1 MDFGSSVEGIPIRI
15 SGADASLGTSD
26 VISSFSSWGSP
37 YVFLSLAMASSALFL
52 RFLQMICYTLHR
64 IALLRTS
71 RLPISSL
78 QIFQL

>member
-26 VISSFSSWGSP
+26 VISSLGFSLCWGSP

-52 RFLQMICYTLHR
+52 RFL
-64 IALLRTS
+64 
-71 RLPISSL
+71 
-78 QIFQL
+78 